1 MFDLLANPRSM
12 DKRIISI
19 GIRLLAVFLV
29 VGTAGPASAKNARV
43 ATRVEDFPSRPAGTP
58 LLAIVSLRDQRVT
71 IYDAEGKILRAP
83 VSSGQPGFE
92 TPAGI
97 YGIIQKEAEHYSNLY
112 DDASMPF
119 MQRLTWSGIALHAGA
134 LPGHPASH
142 GCVRMPYSFAERLFG
157 MTPLGMRVVVN
168 RKDIAPVEIS
178 HPVLFQ
184 PLPSSDETVDASTSG
199 EQPGH
204 RSRLSSSQVPSAIGA
219 LQRIEALKALA
230 DKVKANVDAAVLAA
244 DAANLTARKL
254 AADAS
259 RSTAALRLAEWTKSR
274 GETQLIDAERV
285 LATTDS
291 QAMKELAEG
300 SKAKALAK
308 IAEAQKLIDAGP
320 TASQVKV
327 EVAAR
332 AAQEART
339 AEASNISALLAARE
353 VTRRMKPISV
363 FISRQTQRLYVRQAF
378 EPVFDVPVIIK
389 DSDKPIGTHVY
400 MALGYTTNDAVP
412 VRWSAVSMT
421 VWGYTTVGRNREGQ
435 SQVVT
440 GRAKAALDRIEIPR
454 EARDRISD
462 VMAPGSS
469 LIISDE
475 EMSKETSK
483 GTDFVILMSGE
494 PQGSLKIRRREPSE
508 DARLDRGYDR
518 AYSRPW
524 RRPHPALS
532 WW

>member
-1 MFDLLANPRSM
+1 
-12 DKRIISI
+12 
-19 GIRLLAVFLV
+19 
-29 VGTAGPASAKNARV
+29 
-43 ATRVEDFPSRPAGTP
+43 
-58 LLAIVSLRDQRVT
+58 
-71 IYDAEGKILRAP
+71 
-83 VSSGQPGFE
+83 
-92 TPAGI
+92 
-97 YGIIQKEAEHYSNLY
+97 
-112 DDASMPF
+112 
-119 MQRLTWSGIALHAGA
+119 
-134 LPGHPASH
+134 
-142 GCVRMPYSFAERLFG
+142 
-157 MTPLGMRVVVN
+157 
-168 RKDIAPVEIS
+168 
-178 HPVLFQ
+178 
-184 PLPSSDETVDASTSG
+184 
-199 EQPGH
+199 
-204 RSRLSSSQVPSAIGA
+204 
-219 LQRIEALKALA
+219 
-230 DKVKANVDAAVLAA
+230 
-244 DAANLTARKL
+244 
-254 AADAS
+254 
-259 RSTAALRLAEWTKSR
+259 
-274 GETQLIDAERV
+274 
-285 LATTDS
+285 
-291 QAMKELAEG
+291 LAEG

-327 EVAAR
+327 EAAAR

-339 AEASNISALLAARE
+339 AEASKISALLAARE

-421 VWGYTTVGRNREGQ
+421 VWGYTTVGTNREGQ

-518 AYSRPW
+518 AYSRPL
-524 RRPHPALS
+524 RRPRPATVS
-532 WW
+532 YRGGE